1 MALTLNTN
9 VTGAFQRPA
18 SNVEGSTVEVFCDLA
33 GDSSYPT
40 GGYPLAPSALGLTE
54 ILYFDVSSLGGYI
67 PHYDYVNQKLKLY
80 VVPSTPS
87 NSSLVEVPNAT
98 NLSTVTGRV
107 VCIGKGFPTVGLR

>member
-9 VTGAFQRPA
+9 ANGAFARPT

-33 GDSSYPT
+33 GDASYPT

-54 ILYFDVSSLGGYI
+54 ILYLDVSSLGGYI

-80 VVPSTPS
+80 VVPATPS

-98 NLSTVTGRV
+98 NLSAMNGRI
-107 VCIGKGFPTVGLR
+107 VCIGKGFPTVGTK